1 MATSP
6 MPSQPPEWQ
15 LWAYRIKIEL
25 QENINAF
32 DSLLK
37 DFQGKMA
44 LIDDGLNI
52 KFDTMNAD
60 LQMKGSD
67 IHKMIADVSRLREDV
82 DQSRTSLAEQEQKV
96 QVIGE
101 GLAAEQA
108 LSAKRYKE
116 QITINKNIREDM
128 QRAAN
133 HLTDLQMQAKQ
144 DSDRKENDI
153 AILKAENDAIW
164 PQLEALKATLM
175 LLTNEQEEPDSQPG
189 DSSHPSRGS
198 STNNR
203 C

>member
-1 MATSP
+1 MATSL

-60 LQMKGSD
+60 LQVKGSD

-82 DQSRTSLAEQEQKV
+82 DQSRTSLAEQEKKA

-175 LLTNEQEEPDSQPG
+175 LLTSEQEEPDSQPG
-189 DSSHPSRGS
+189 DSSHR
-198 STNNR
+198 
-203 C
+203 